1 MLKIKS
7 EIKQNVDKD
16 VQNNFERYSN
26 MDRDIKEEIRAYIDS
41 NDLWLTPE
49 AIKKS
54 KYPDARCSI
63 CEQNGCDIKVTY
75 GSMSQMY
82 HKKCFK
88 MFQKKAIKHAI
99 NNYPKLRK

>member
-16 VQNNFERYSN
+16 VQNNFEKYSN

-49 AIKKS
+49 AIKKVNTQTQDVLSANKTVVTS
-54 KYPDARCSI
+54 K
-63 CEQNGCDIKVTY
+63 
-75 GSMSQMY
+75 
-82 HKKCFK
+82 
-88 MFQKKAIKHAI
+88 
-99 NNYPKLRK
+99 